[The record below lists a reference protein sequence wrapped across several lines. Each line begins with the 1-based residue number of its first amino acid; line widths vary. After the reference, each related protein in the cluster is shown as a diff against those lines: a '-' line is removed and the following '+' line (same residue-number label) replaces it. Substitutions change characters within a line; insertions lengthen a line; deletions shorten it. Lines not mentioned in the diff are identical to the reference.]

1 MKETRPYAAAVDEDT
16 ASSLSVPS
24 VVDSELFE
32 VTLSGELTLHG
43 ASGPNVLRLLD
54 EHPILARM
62 LGMALG
68 RLHVRRPTIHVT
80 ATAWVQMRRGLTL
93 CAQEA
98 TEGAI
103 TVTHEQGWTLSFNAL
118 GEAPRTAR
126 RVTARMPT
134 ARRPRPNAGEPPV
147 VDPEAL

>member
-1 MKETRPYAAAVDEDT
+1 MKETRPYAAAIDED
-16 ASSLSVPS
+16 AISSLSAPS

-32 VTLSGELTLHG
+32 VTLSGELTLPGG
-43 ASGPNVLRLLD
+43 AGPNVLRLLD

-68 RLHVRRPTIHVT
+68 GLHVRRPTIHLT

-98 TEGAI
+98 SEGAI
-103 TVTHEQGWTLSFNAL
+103 TVTHEQGWTLTFNAL
-118 GEAPRTAR
+118 GETPRTAR

-134 ARRPRPNAGEPPV
+134 ARRPRPVASEPREL
-147 VDPEAL
+147 DTEDR